1 MQQKDKNETPSWQET
16 EADNA
21 PVELGDDIHFD
32 NVSFV
37 YPARKDTSILNNLTL
52 VARAG
57 ETTALVGAS
66 GCGE

>member
-1 MQQKDKNETPSWQET
+1 MDKKETQSWQET
-16 EADNA
+16 DADNA
-21 PVELGDDIHFD
+21 PAELGDDIHFD
-32 NVSFV
+32 DVSFG
-37 YPARKDTSILNNLTL
+37 YPARQDTSILHNLTL